1 METVSTAVPAVEIH
15 EFSPTL
21 IPLDLPVTS
30 EVSVPLPVNGML
42 LSFPIFLAL
51 ANLSLDPAP
60 HMTFP
65 SLSSL
70 DVEGSL
76 PPAGGADVT
85 TFEVV
90 GAVSGILND
99 WDPSEATARD
109 NPGLSTAKFERNSK
123 IKAHGRGSL
132 EAVVK

>member
-1 METVSTAVPAVEIH
+1 MESVSAAVPAVEIP

-30 EVSVPLPVNGML
+30 EVSVPLPVDGML
-42 LSFPIFLAL
+42 LSFPIFLVL

-65 SLSSL
+65 SLSPF
-70 DVEGSL
+70 DVESSL
-76 PPAGGADVT
+76 PSAGGADVT

-90 GAVSGILND
+90 GAVSSILND
-99 WDPSEATARD
+99 WDPSEATEWLD
-109 NPGLSTAKFERNSK
+109 SFVSSLS
-123 IKAHGRGSL
+123 
-132 EAVVK
+132 